1 MIERSAACCEFAL
14 QTRGKTS
21 FGAGGLLLRIVNDRT
36 GAACI
41 EFSCRKTRGGNGVRG
56 HGLFD
61 AALFSGKV

>member
-21 FGAGGLLLRIVNDRT
+21 FGAGGLLLRTVNDRT

-41 EFSCRKTRGGNGVRG
+41 EFPAGKLAGKWGRG
-56 HGLFD
+56 HCLLA
-61 AALFSGKV
+61 AALFSGSV